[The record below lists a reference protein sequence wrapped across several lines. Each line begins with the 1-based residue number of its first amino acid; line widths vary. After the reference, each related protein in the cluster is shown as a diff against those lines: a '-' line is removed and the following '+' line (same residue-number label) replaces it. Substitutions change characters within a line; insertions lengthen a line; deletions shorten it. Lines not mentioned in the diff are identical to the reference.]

1 MVVTARSRLQRRR
14 NRLRMG
20 GPKGDQNH
28 AIHASHDL
36 LCMICS
42 PELRVFGL
50 NRSVWTPG
58 GQGVAGS
65 NPVSPT
71 KKSRKLKG
79 FRDFSLVRF
88 DPAI

>member
-71 KKSRKLKG
+71 KKSRKLNG
-79 FRDFSLVRF
+79 FRDFFVG
-88 DPAI
+88 AI